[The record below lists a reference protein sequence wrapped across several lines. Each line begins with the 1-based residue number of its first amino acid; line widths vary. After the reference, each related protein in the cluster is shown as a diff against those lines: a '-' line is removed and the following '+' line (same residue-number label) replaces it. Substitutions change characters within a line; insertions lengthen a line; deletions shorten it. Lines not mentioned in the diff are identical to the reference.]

1 MIQSNTSY
9 TNKHQTYL
17 IWYFHPQQIDAYFK
31 SAQVDNESNANLQL
45 FDSLLSW
52 ALFHK
57 HLYPGDGNAK
67 LSKIKHININ
77 VTTVRHTY
85 IHNNC
90 QDIIYN
96 YHSSDS
102 Y

>member
-17 IWYFHPQQIDAYFK
+17 IWYFHPQQIDTYFK

-57 HLYPGDGNAK
+57 HPQERRGK
-67 LSKIKHININ
+67 VSKIKHIN
-77 VTTVRHTY
+77 T
-85 IHNNC
+85 
-90 QDIIYN
+90 
-96 YHSSDS
+96 
-102 Y
+102 

>member
-1 MIQSNTSY
+1 MILDNSY
-9 TNKHQTYL
+9 TNNHQIYL

-57 HLYPGDGNAK
+57 HLYVK
-67 LSKIKHININ
+67 LNTSTHRVIRK
-77 VTTVRHTY
+77 
-85 IHNNC
+85 
-90 QDIIYN
+90 
-96 YHSSDS
+96 
-102 Y
+102 